1 MDATATPDAAELAR
15 LRTLADSLGCLCEQD
30 LALLYGVAGTT
41 LQAWRKR
48 GAGPAYI
55 LAGVNYLY
63 RKSDVAADLEA
74 RVRARGTSATRELL

>member
-55 LAGVNYLY
+55 LAGTNYFY
-63 RKSDVAADLEA
+63 RRADVAADLEA
-74 RVRARGTSATRELL
+74 RVRVRAAPAGKDAL